1 MGSEGDGPAIV
12 AADSNPPRAAKRR
25 NGLVTALFSPCGT
38 ENRAAM
44 LFAVTI
50 PEPELTVALV
60 VGTRRER
67 ATDCLRSIL
76 DQQGAR
82 LEILV
87 VDLGIGVPPLPGAD
101 DPRVRT
107 IVPRAG
113 MLFAEARAIA
123 VREARAPYIA
133 FLEEH
138 ALAMEG
144 WAAAIVAAHAEGW
157 DGVGGEVKDLRGG
170 DPVARV
176 VSLMNDIRWLEPARA
191 REVGFLPSHNSSYRR
206 ELLLRL
212 GDELA
217 SLLRVESVLCQRLT
231 RDGARLYLEPRVRF
245 VHLYETSLRS
255 NARVY
260 FLYNRYLAVARAEAN
275 RWPAWKRMV
284 YIAGSPLMPLHYLVK
299 FFGVVRSERP
309 DLLRHA
315 IVGTPRILVAQL
327 AAAMGHTIGLVAGV
341 GNAEAEFSEY
351 ELCEEREKAS
361 GERR

>member
-1 MGSEGDGPAIV
+1 MTFDPA
-12 AADSNPPRAAKRR
+12 P
-25 NGLVTALFSPCGT
+25 
-38 ENRAAM
+38 
-44 LFAVTI
+44 
-50 PEPELTVALV
+50 PELTAALV
-60 VGTRRER
+60 VGARRER
-67 ATDCLRSIL
+67 ATQCLRSIL

-87 VDLGIGVPPLPGAD
+87 VDLGIGAPPLAGTE

-107 IVPRAG
+107 IVPAAG
-113 MLFAEARAIA
+113 TLFAEARALA
-123 VREARAPYIA
+123 VREASAPLIA

-138 ALAMEG
+138 ALAMDG
-144 WAAAIVAAHAEGW
+144 WAAAIVAAHSDGW

-191 REVGFLPSHNSSYRR
+191 REVNFLPSHNSSYRR

-217 SLLRVESVLCQRLT
+217 LLLRVESVLCQRLT

-275 RWPAWKRMV
+275 CWPAWKRLV
-284 YIAGSPLMPLHYLVK
+284 YILGAPLMPIHYLVK
-299 FFGVVRSERP
+299 FFGVVRRERP

-315 IVGTPRILVAQL
+315 VAGAPRILAAQI
-327 AAAMGHTIGLVAGV
+327 AAAVGHTVGLIAGV
-341 GNAEAEFSEY
+341 GDAEAEFSEY
-351 ELCEEREKAS
+351 ELCEEREKARA
-361 GERR
+361 ER

>member
-1 MGSEGDGPAIV
+1 
-12 AADSNPPRAAKRR
+12 
-25 NGLVTALFSPCGT
+25 
-38 ENRAAM
+38 M
-44 LFAVTI
+44 LRAVT
-50 PEPELTVALV
+50 ETAPELTVVLV

-67 ATDCLRSIL
+67 ATACLRSIL
-76 DQQGAR
+76 DQLGAR
-82 LEILV
+82 LEILL
-87 VDLGIGVPPLPGAD
+87 VDLGRGAPPLPGSD
-101 DPRVRT
+101 DPRVRL
-107 IVPRAG
+107 IVPPAG
-113 MLFAEARAIA
+113 TLFAEARAIA
-123 VREARAPYIA
+123 VRDARAPFIA

-144 WAAAIVAAHAEGW
+144 WAAAIVAAHADGW
-157 DGVGGEVKDLRGG
+157 DGVGGQVADLRGG

-191 REVGFLPSHNSSYRR
+191 REVSFLPSHNSSYRR

-260 FLYNRYLAVARAEAN
+260 FLYSRYLAVARAEAN
-275 RWPAWKRMV
+275 RWPGWKRLV
-284 YIAGSPLMPLHYLVK
+284 YILGSPLMPFHYLVK
-299 FFGVVRSERP
+299 FFGVVRHERP
-309 DLLRHA
+309 DLWRHA
-315 IVGTPRILVAQL
+315 FAGTPRILVAQI
-327 AAAMGHTIGLVAGV
+327 AAAFGHTVGLIAGV

-351 ELCEEREKAS
+351 ELGEEREKMT
-361 GERR
+361 GEKR

>member
-1 MGSEGDGPAIV
+1 
-12 AADSNPPRAAKRR
+12 
-25 NGLVTALFSPCGT
+25 
-38 ENRAAM
+38 M
-44 LFAVTI
+44 LRAVTTTA
-50 PEPELTVALV
+50 PELTAALV
-60 VGTRRER
+60 VGRRRER

-76 DQQGAR
+76 DQRGAR
-82 LEILV
+82 IEILV
-87 VDLGIGVPPLPGAD
+87 VDLAIGAPPLTGAD

-107 IVPRAG
+107 IVPPAG
-113 MLFAEARAIA
+113 TLFAEARAVA
-123 VREARAPYIA
+123 VREASAPLIA

-144 WAAAIVAAHAEGW
+144 WAAAIVTAHGEGW
-157 DGVGGEVKDLRGG
+157 DGVGGEVQDLRGG

-191 REVGFLPSHNSSYRR
+191 REVSFLPSHNSSYRR

-212 GDELA
+212 GGELA

-260 FLYNRYLAVARAEAN
+260 FLYNRYLSVARAEAN
-275 RWPAWKRMV
+275 RWPAWKRLV
-284 YIAGSPLMPLHYLVK
+284 YILGAPLMPLHYLVK
-299 FFGVVRSERP
+299 FYGVVKSERP

-315 IVGTPRILVAQL
+315 VAGAPRILAAQI
-327 AAAMGHTIGLVAGV
+327 AAAVGHTVGLLAGV
-341 GNAEAEFSEY
+341 GDAEVEFSEY
-351 ELCEEREKAS
+351 ELCEEREKAT
-361 GERR
+361 GES